1 MAYLGT
7 KPANQVIDSTLIA
20 DGVITTADL
29 ANGAV
34 TDAKITAMAAS
45 KLTGQVPD
53 ANAPSGSVIQVVS
66 AQFNVS
72 DSTTSTSLVAS
83 TVTAAITPISTSSR
97 IYYIFTFNHQ
107 ATGGSSPV
115 GAQTAIF
122 RNNATNLTINSGAGL
137 SALIYSNGASN
148 IHHEVTLQG
157 VDSPSSTSPVT
168 YTLYHAR
175 LDGGGSSSEIR
186 NWGKAFVT
194 LMEIAA

>member
-1 MAYLGT
+1 MSIVLQSSGGGSVTLQEAVTASNLTITVPAVTGT
-7 KPANQVIDSTLIA
+7 ML
-20 DGVITTADL
+20 TTASAGTIL
-29 ANGAV
+29 
-34 TDAKITAMAAS
+34 
-45 KLTGQVPD
+45 
-53 ANAPSGSVIQVVS
+53 QVVS
-66 AQFNVS
+66 ADFNVS
-72 DSTTSTSLVAS
+72 DSTNSINLVAS
-83 TVTAAITPISTSSR
+83 TVTATITPTRTSSR

-107 ATGGSSPV
+107 ATGSSSPV

-137 SALIYSNGASN
+137 SALIYSSGASN

-157 VDSPSSTSPVT
+157 VDSPSSTSPVS

-175 LDGGGSSSEIR
+175 LDGGGSTSSEIR